1 MKRLAL
7 VLGALMFV
15 VLVHPAQA
23 QIGTRFLI
31 GGGVQIPTGDFAQYA
46 KTGWHALGGVEF
58 SPPLSPVGFRVD
70 GFYGRSSHEGTTGEA
85 TNLYG
90 GLGSVVYHIGAGP
103 ARPYVLGSAGFAV
116 HGYDAGSS
124 LLSDQSEGKFTW
136 GGGVGFNLALGG
148 LNAFAEGRYLARG
161 SETQFIP
168 LVVGLTFGGR

>member
-15 VLVHPAQA
+15 VLVHPVQA

-70 GFYGRSSHEGTTGEA
+70 GFYGRSSTKARPAKPPISMAAWVASSTTSASGQPAPMCSEARASPCTATRPARLCSPTSRKASSPGEA
-85 TNLYG
+85 
-90 GLGSVVYHIGAGP
+90 
-103 ARPYVLGSAGFAV
+103 GSA
-116 HGYDAGSS
+116 
-124 LLSDQSEGKFTW
+124 
-136 GGGVGFNLALGG
+136 
-148 LNAFAEGRYLARG
+148 
-161 SETQFIP
+161 
-168 LVVGLTFGGR
+168 